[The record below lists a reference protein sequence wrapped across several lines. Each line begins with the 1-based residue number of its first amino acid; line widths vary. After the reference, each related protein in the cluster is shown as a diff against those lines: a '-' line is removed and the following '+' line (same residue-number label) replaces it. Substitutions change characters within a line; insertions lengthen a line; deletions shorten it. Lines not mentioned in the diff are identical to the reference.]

1 MSIRAIA
8 KRRHDIHKNHASSRP
23 LSKDYELVGLSGE
36 IAFGEFADLKAD
48 LSERPEGDH
57 GVDFTTP
64 NGMTI
69 DVKTARRAYNLI
81 HETGKQFVDI
91 YVLAQYDDS
100 TERATL
106 IGWEYGNTL
115 AKAPSKNFGYGIIN
129 HYISKDKLR
138 PMLDIKKVCEI

>member
-36 IAFGEFADLKAD
+36 IAFGEFANLEAD
-48 LSERPEGDH
+48 LSERPEGDN
-57 GVDFTTP
+57 GVDFEAP

-81 HETGKQFVDI
+81 HETGKKFANI
-91 YVLAQYDDS
+91 YVLAQYDEN
-100 TERATL
+100 TESATL
-106 IGWEYGNTL
+106 MGWEYGTTL
-115 AKAPSKNFGYGIIN
+115 AKAPTKDFGYGIIN
-129 HYISKDKLR
+129 HYISKDRLR
-138 PMLDIKKVCEI
+138 PMVDIKKVCEV

>member
-1 MSIRAIA
+1 MSIRTIA

-57 GVDFTTP
+57 GIDFTTP

-91 YVLAQYDDS
+91 Y
-100 TERATL
+100 RATL

>member
-36 IAFGEFADLKAD
+36 IAFGKFSGLTPD
-48 LSERPEGDH
+48 LSERPEGDK

-69 DVKTARRAYNLI
+69 DVKTARKAFNLI
-81 HETGKQFVDI
+81 HEEGKVFVDI
-91 YVLAQYDDS
+91 YVLAQYADK
-100 TERATL
+100 TEKADL
-106 IGWEYGNTL
+106 LGWEYGHAL
-115 AKAPSKNFGYGIIN
+115 KDAPKRDFGYGIIN
-129 HYISKDKLR
+129 HYIHKDKLR
-138 PMLDIKKVCEI
+138 PMQDIIEVCSL